1 MQAKMGQF
9 FLVFPVQTLEGV
21 LCITAEL
28 FILLSAYKQQTKIN
42 TLQQRKPCE
51 FY

>member
-28 FILLSAYKQQTKIN
+28 FILLSAYK
-42 TLQQRKPCE
+42 
-51 FY
+51 